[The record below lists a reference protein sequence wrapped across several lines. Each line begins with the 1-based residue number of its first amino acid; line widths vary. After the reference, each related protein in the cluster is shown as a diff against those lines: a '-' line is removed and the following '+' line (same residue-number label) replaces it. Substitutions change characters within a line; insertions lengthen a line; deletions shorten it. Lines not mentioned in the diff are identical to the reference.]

1 MITENGIV
9 TAANESIAWIK
20 TTRHSAC
27 KSCANRDSCGGGS
40 GKSMTL
46 TVKNTLGVS
55 KGDRVTIGLETKSM
69 IFLAFFLYVFPV
81 LCLIGGALLGDFLSP
96 HFSLSPSAMSL
107 LFGGGCFALAFFVI
121 RKTHDRLVGNDSYK
135 PFLVKK
141 NPVSPRTCGLS

>member
-9 TAANESIAWIK
+9 TAANESVAWIK

-27 KSCANRDSCGGGS
+27 KSCANRDSCGS
-40 GKSMTL
+40 GKTMTL

-69 IFLAFFLYVFPV
+69 MFLAFFLYVFPV
-81 LCLIGGALLGDFLSP
+81 LCLIAGAFVGDFLSP
-96 HFSLSPSAMSL
+96 HFSLSSSTSSL
-107 LFGGGCFALAFFVI
+107 LFGGGCFTLAFFVI
-121 RKTHDRLVGNDSYK
+121 RKTHDRLVGNDAYK

-141 NPVSPRTCGLS
+141 NPVTSGSCRLS